1 MTKITVL
8 FFAILLASTHFL
20 TGQGIGTTEFIRF
33 EAQVIDA
40 NSNVPIPARIYIRDE
55 NGTFHFVR
63 SASSVGSA
71 WPYTEEWVK
80 MPDSIEQHTTISAHP
95 FFANLPKGKYEIEI
109 ERGKEY
115 IPLRQTITI
124 DAQVSSKENRH
135 TFRLKRWS
143 DVSKKGWYSGETHVH
158 RRIAE
163 LPNVMLAEELNV
175 TFPVTYWTIRSDRL
189 PDLAPSPLR
198 SDGPSPFGPREDI
211 GYEPIEVAENYI
223 IFPRNTE
230 YEIFTVGDKRHVLG
244 ALFILNHREPFMIT
258 APPIHPIA
266 EQAKAEG
273 ALLDLDK
280 HNWPWSL
287 MLIPVAKV
295 DLYELSNNS
304 VWRTNFGFKQAGMPL
319 PSWAPIEQESPGVLT
334 EWGWLQFGF
343 EMYYALLNCGVRLS
357 PTAGTASG
365 VHPVPLGYSRVY
377 VHTGSPFSTDSWLAG
392 LKQGR
397 SFVTTGPML
406 MANIEQQLPGH
417 EFKSESKQSQ
427 SVAWNCE
434 VESLTPITK
443 IEWIINGKVHTSFEP
458 TLQKT
463 ELGTYR
469 FEGEGNLKIGESGW
483 AIVRTWS
490 EQSDGRK
497 RFAHSAPWYF
507 SLANEPIRP
516 PIVQLDYL
524 IGQIE
529 TALQQQQGV
538 LQPEAM
544 AEFIE
549 ARNFYR
555 SLHAKRE

>member
-1 MTKITVL
+1 MTKLTGL
-8 FFAILLASTHFL
+8 FVAILLSTSQL
-20 TGQGIGTTEFIRF
+20 LSGQGLRSFEFVRF
-33 EAQVIDA
+33 EAEIMDA
-40 NSNVPIPARIYIRDE
+40 DSNVPIPARIYIKDE

-63 SASSVGSA
+63 SASTIGSA
-71 WPYTEEWVK
+71 CPYTEEWVK
-80 MPDSIEQHTTISAHP
+80 MPDSIEQHTTVSAHP
-95 FFANLPKGKYEIEI
+95 FFANLPHGKYEIEI

-115 IPLRQTITI
+115 IPLRETITI
-124 DAQVSSKENRH
+124 DAENSSRKIRH
-135 TFRLKRWS
+135 PFRLKRWS

-163 LPNVMLAEELNV
+163 LPNVMPAEELNV
-175 TFPVTYWTIRSDRL
+175 AFPVTYWTIRSDKI

-198 SDGPSPFGPREDI
+198 SDGPSPFGPREEL
-211 GYEPIEVAENYI
+211 GYEPIEFAENYI

-230 YEIFTVGDKRHVLG
+230 YEIFSIGDKRHVLG
-244 ALFILNHREPFMIT
+244 AIFILNHRHPFTIT
-258 APPIHPIA
+258 APPIGPIA
-266 EQAKAEG
+266 EKAQKEG

-295 DLYELSNNS
+295 DLFELSNNS
-304 VWRTNFGFKQAGMPL
+304 VWRTNFGFKQPGMPL
-319 PSWAPIEQESPGVLT
+319 PTWTSIEQESPGVLT

-343 EMYYALLNCGVRLS
+343 EMYYALLNCGMRLS

-365 VHPVPLGYSRVY
+365 VHPVPLGHSRVY
-377 VHTGSPFSTDSWLAG
+377 VHTGNPFSADRWLAG

-406 MANIEQQLPGH
+406 VATIQQQPPGH
-417 EFKSESKQSQ
+417 EFKRESKQ
-427 SVAWNCE
+427 VETFTWNCE

-443 IEWIINGKVHTSFEP
+443 VEWLINGNVHTSLEP
-458 TLQKT
+458 DLTQT

-469 FEGEGNLKIGESGW
+469 FEGKGDFEIGQSGW

-507 SLANEPIRP
+507 EIADEPVRP
-516 PIVQLDYL
+516 PQEQLDYL
-524 IGQIE
+524 RGQIE

-538 LQPEAM
+538 LSPEAI

-549 ARNFYR
+549 ARNFYSNLR
-555 SLHAKRE
+555 AK